1 MFPPRPVPTSASRPH
16 WASPPSLDALMRLCP
31 PAQRPSQ
38 LTPLRLQAELPA
50 HGQQLEFDFC
60 VPPSLSSASPTDAA
74 VGTGPID
81 EQSFAAFRSEIAGPR
96 APARTSAACGSRAAA
111 FSCLDTLQPYGITR
125 SLIAII
131 RSLIAIIRSLHGFQ
145 NLLGQSAS
153 MLLHLV
159 STAEM
164 CVRVCGGCPHA

>member
-1 MFPPRPVPTSASRPH
+1 VPTSHA
-16 WASPPSLDALMRLCP
+16 AV
-31 PAQRPSQ
+31 PAHP
-38 LTPLRLQAELPA
+38 TRLQAELPA

-96 APARTSAACGSRAAA
+96 ARARTSAACGSRAAA

-125 SLIAII
+125 SLIAINPKPY
-131 RSLIAIIRSLHGFQ
+131 LDNLKPYCDNPKPYLDII
-145 NLLGQSAS
+145 
-153 MLLHLV
+153 
-159 STAEM
+159 
-164 CVRVCGGCPHA
+164 